1 MKGKKLVLLVVAF
14 TLAVLGAAWFLVP
27 SGLQPANAALAE
39 YQIDK
44 LTCGACVS
52 NIQDALSGINGV
64 GEVEVNLTSNRGR
77 VTYDPV
83 EADSQLIADT
93 ITSAGY
99 PATLRMELSAEEY
112 SSMRQEQAS
121 LGQKYMAK
129 IGDRLLSREDFEAAI
144 RQRAGDAVPVSA
156 DERVWQQTWRNLLER
171 ELLMAAAEE
180 NNVIVQPGEVDVR
193 VEELTK
199 DNQGLEQ
206 LVIRRYGSMEQFR
219 SRLHDDMIINQNI
232 ENHVLAGI
240 TDDNQR
246 KRRLNAWY
254 AELQKNTEVIIY
266 DTQLKSINQAS
277 GGCACCNS

>member
-14 TLAVLGAAWFLVP
+14 TLVVLGAAWLLVP

-144 RQRAGDAVPVSA
+144 RQRAGDAVPVSS

-219 SRLHDDMIINQNI
+219 SRLHEDMIINQNI

-266 DTQLKSINQAS
+266 DTQLKSISQAS

>member
-14 TLAVLGAAWFLVP
+14 TLVVLGAAWFLVP

-144 RQRAGDAVPVSA
+144 RQRAGDAVPVSS

-219 SRLHDDMIINQNI
+219 SRLHEDMIINQNI

-266 DTQLKSINQAS
+266 DTQLKSISQAS